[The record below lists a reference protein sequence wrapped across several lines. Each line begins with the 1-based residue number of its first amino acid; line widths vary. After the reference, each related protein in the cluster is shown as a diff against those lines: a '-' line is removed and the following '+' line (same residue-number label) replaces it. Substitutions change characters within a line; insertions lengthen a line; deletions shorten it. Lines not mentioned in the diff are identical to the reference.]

1 MSVAAEEMGASRVGV
16 KEFEVKNNIGLD
28 NAEEIIPELLVSKLK
43 ETGKCELSERVLLDT
58 VIEEQEL
65 QMSGLTDE
73 ETAAKFGEI
82 YNLDMVVSDSAM
94 QVGSTITISRRLI
107 DIETMQIVEAATV
120 RFEHLDLLEEKLRK
134 LAYGLAG

>member
-1 MSVAAEEMGASRVGV
+1 VSVAAEEMGASRVGV

-65 QMSGLTDE
+65 QMSGQTDE